1 MKIYGMKVEV
11 TPLSPAAAG
20 IAYICAGSFCLAVND
35 ALSKYLSAYIPV
47 MEIIFFRSLISLPL
61 IVAFGFFMGG
71 RQALVTHSPWLQI
84 ARGMA
89 AVVAPVSYIYGLSL
103 LPLAD
108 NAAISFASPL
118 FITLLAVPLL
128 GERPGWRQW
137 IATFTGFAGVMCVI
151 QPGSDMF
158 SWGALLPLTA
168 ALAYAL
174 IMLSART
181 LARRGDSIW
190 VTMLYATLVPLVI
203 AALAM
208 PLEWETPAF
217 EQWWAL
223 IGVGFFGGIAIT
235 LITQAFRVGSA
246 SVVAPFDYSG
256 LLWAAL
262 IGWLFWNEIPTMA
275 AFGGMGII
283 IISGIYLAWRQGG
296 KRSRAER

>member
-1 MKIYGMKVEV
+1 MKVEL

-35 ALSKYLSAYIPV
+35 ALSKYLSEYIPV

-71 RQALVTHSPWLQI
+71 RQALVTRSPWLQI
-84 ARGMA
+84 ARGVA
-89 AVVAPVSYIYGLSL
+89 AVVAPVTYIYGLSL

-137 IATFTGFAGVMCVI
+137 VATLTGFGGVLCVI

-158 SWGALLPLTA
+158 SWGALLPLMA

-181 LARRGDSIW
+181 LAGRGDSIW

-203 AALAM
+203 AAAAM
-208 PLEWETPAF
+208 PWIWRTPAF

-223 IGVGFFGGIAIT
+223 LGVGFFGGLAIT

-262 IGWLFWNEIPTMA
+262 IGWVFWNEIPTMA
-275 AFGGMGII
+275 AFSGMGII
-283 IISGIYLAWRQGG
+283 VLSGIYLAWRQGS
-296 KRSRAER
+296 RRARAEQ